1 MQQQRQT
8 EQQQQQQQQNNNN
21 NNNNS
26 TTYSIIPLQARVGE
40 ENFQLLLISIIIII
54 TVFITVVGYS
64 RGDRH
69 PPNPT

>member
-40 ENFQLLLISIIIII
+40 EYFLLLLINLQD
-54 TVFITVVGYS
+54 YS
-64 RGDRH
+64 SYYGFYNSSRQQ
-69 PPNPT
+69 